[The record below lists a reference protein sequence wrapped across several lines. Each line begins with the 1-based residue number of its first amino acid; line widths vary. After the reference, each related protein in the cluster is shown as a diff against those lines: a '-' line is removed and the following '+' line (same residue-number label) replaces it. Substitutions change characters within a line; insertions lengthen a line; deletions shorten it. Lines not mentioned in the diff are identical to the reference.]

1 MRNNFTYSISRN
13 TAIELRQKSKG
24 RTGIKLLCLTCN
36 SHLCMK
42 KETNL
47 VIISSGL
54 PSPKSS
60 KKGNSAFNSCVAL
73 ILSCESIQISM
84 HVVFYSFSE

>member
-1 MRNNFTYSISRN
+1 MY
-13 TAIELRQKSKG
+13 E
-24 RTGIKLLCLTCN
+24 
-36 SHLCMK
+36 

-47 VIISSGL
+47 VIISTVL

-73 ILSCESIQISM
+73 ILSCDSIQISM
-84 HVVFYSFSE
+84 HVIFYSFSE